1 MSVFGNTQLPKANDG
16 MDFRGKLTTSTL
28 LNQHN
33 SLQYCKYLTLYLQM
47 SLVPTACQGNFS
59 FL

>member
-1 MSVFGNTQLPKANDG
+1 MPVFGNKQLPKASDD

-33 SLQYCKYLTLYLQM
+33 SLQYSKDLTLYLQM
-47 SLVPTACQGNFS
+47 SLVPTPCQGNFS